1 VQGSLARSL
10 ASRFTEG
17 VRTGMA
23 GETVGEPLT
32 VSYEDLLLSLLL
44 PHINSQH
51 VSVHSNAREDI
62 LVAGFDDVGDFLDQ
76 VFSHAFGLLQ
86 ECGCHVECWRA
97 KEVDGSMSD
106 CLSVVILT
114 ARCYRPCD
122 GCLVIVC
129 GRNQPSS

>member
-86 ECGCHVECWRA
+86 ECGCHVEC
-97 KEVDGSMSD
+97 
-106 CLSVVILT
+106 
-114 ARCYRPCD
+114 
-122 GCLVIVC
+122 
-129 GRNQPSS
+129 